1 MFAWVKG
8 GAQSLT
14 LQKVADGDAVACL
27 QHAKRVRGSVPAVC
41 SGAAGISGDCL
52 LLATYLTQTCRAD
65 FFAQVY
71 SALRKTTEI
80 LKSPKGVFRASSA
93 SPLRGNGRVPSRV
106 ATWPLAEEYVGGR
119 ARRAELIGEASPPVL
134 IHTPVTSAA
143 TPPSR
148 THLARTPHTCAM
160 ISGVR
165 ACSGAPA
172 ATSAP
177 SFKTST

>member
-8 GAQSLT
+8 GAQSLA

-27 QHAKRVRGSVPAVC
+27 QHVKRLRGSCRAVC
-41 SGAAGISGDCL
+41 SVAASVSADCPL
-52 LLATYLTQTCRAD
+52 PATYLMQTCRAD
-65 FFAQVY
+65 FFTQVY
-71 SALRKTTEI
+71 SALRNTTEI
-80 LKSPKGVFRASSA
+80 LKSPKGGVRAISA
-93 SPLRGNGRVPSRV
+93 SPLLGNGRVPSRV
-106 ATWPLAEEYVGGR
+106 ATWPLAKEYVGGR

-134 IHTPVTSAA
+134 IHTPVTSAD

-165 ACSGAPA
+165 ACSGGPA